1 MSPEEQFVRAFV
13 RKDRRRRYLALV
25 STVKGREKFR
35 EALAHRLE
43 VELENVQPIPPR
55 MQSPAAIAE
64 TLRGLGA
71 PKLCYIIS
79 ESRDLDGKTIALDR
93 ALEMVVGR
101 QMGTVIICS
110 PNLAFFEAEGPKI
123 RFILRR

>member
-79 ESRDLDGKTIALDR
+79 ESRDPWPLLKQTPTENWASVSPLR
-93 ALEMVVGR
+93 A
-101 QMGTVIICS
+101 
-110 PNLAFFEAEGPKI
+110 A
-123 RFILRR
+123 